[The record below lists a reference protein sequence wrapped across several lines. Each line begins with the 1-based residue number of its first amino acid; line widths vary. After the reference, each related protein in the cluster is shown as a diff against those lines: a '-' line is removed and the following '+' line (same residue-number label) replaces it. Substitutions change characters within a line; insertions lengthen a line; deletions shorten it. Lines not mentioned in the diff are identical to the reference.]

1 LDRNKFY
8 YFSWTENCQ
17 SVVSRFVSDL
27 MEGEVVKTNFEERLE
42 VSNAI
47 YDENIEVLAELIK
60 KGIVSVNDKYENPIG
75 CVSLFHDL

>member
-1 LDRNKFY
+1 
-8 YFSWTENCQ
+8 
-17 SVVSRFVSDL
+17 